1 MRNISHAACAAGN
14 TMPKFCDRLKNL
26 RKSANV
32 TQGELAERMN
42 VHPQTISRWERG
54 ITEPD
59 VAQLGELAEAL
70 GISVERLLGCDETG
84 ESYTGAFSARA
95 LGAMIYSLLLPTAAR
110 CRRLPCSTSIPSTT
124 SDCAVRQAVSTV
136 TISV

>member
-1 MRNISHAACAAGN
+1 
-14 TMPKFCDRLKNL
+14 MPKFCDRLKSL

-42 VHPQTISRWERG
+42 VHPQTISKWERG

-84 ESYTGAFSARA
+84 ESYTGTFSARA
-95 LGAMIYSLLLPTAAR
+95 LGAMICSLRSAR
-110 CRRLPCSTSIPSTT
+110 GES
-124 SDCAVRQAVSTV
+124 
-136 TISV
+136 